1 MKNGEGILFCS
12 AHRGFESR
20 ILDDEEVSWPVT
32 CGMVGIQ
39 GASQI
44 GVVDKVI

>member
-1 MKNGEGILFCS
+1 MKNGERILFCS
-12 AHRGFESR
+12 AHRSVESR
-20 ILDDEEVSWPVT
+20 ISDDEEISWPVT
-32 CGMVGIQ
+32 SVVVGIQ